1 MGLLYGHAMHP
12 KRSWVKFYPS
22 PSVVT
27 EYVWRLNNKKGDGI
41 FGENEGAS
49 VLRPPFPPVRGA
61 SAIGYPDRLFRSA
74 NTSQKGL
81 DLISQL

>member
-41 FGENEGAS
+41 FLGKMREHPCSDLRFHQS
-49 VLRPPFPPVRGA
+49 VVP
-61 SAIGYPDRLFRSA
+61 
-74 NTSQKGL
+74 
-81 DLISQL
+81 QL